1 MNPFVSAGL
10 ITGQVGALDILT
22 SMCSVAS
29 TAEVTNL
36 VVAVGAVTGHH
47 WPRPKV
53 DHPELVLPM
62 TTGGCVDLTALRD
75 YMMGDNSHN
84 RPLVR
89 AWCSGL
95 CPASKIKQRSWNM
108 QLFFSWFLW

>member
-1 MNPFVSAGL
+1 
-10 ITGQVGALDILT
+10 
-22 SMCSVAS
+22 MCSVAS

-95 CPASKIKQRSWNM
+95 CPASDKTM
-108 QLFFSWFLW
+108 ELEDAAFLLLGFDGDEGQ